1 MTIDTAT
8 DETVDTAQEYDGG
21 TAATQLEEL
30 KPSVI
35 TAHPKNPRK
44 ALGDIAELAASIK
57 GEGVIEP
64 LIVTPAKGKGKYTLI
79 AGHRRHAAAKKAGL
93 KSVPCLIRFDLE
105 GDDRAQLEV
114 MLTENLH
121 RSDLNAIEEGS
132 AYQTL
137 LEFDDVDIKGLASRT
152 GHNQK
157 TIRDRIKLANSP
169 ESLQRKI
176 IARQVTLEEALA
188 LAEFADDQQT
198 YDRLALHLGS
208 RDFQVNLQR
217 AREARMWEKRQ
228 ARITKQL
235 ADRNIRVTTNDE
247 LSQEESDS
255 NDIEWIELEEDERI
269 PEGVEVA
276 AVLNENAHEGYIL
289 HYKHKFPLDAE
300 GAPDRAVVPQPK
312 PEETP
317 EQIEA
322 REQREREKALD
333 ADLRTAA
340 TVRRRYL
347 AGVAADHDEDLA
359 LKALRQLVMQSYATR
374 VGNPYYASAARELVG
389 VPPLTKDNDDEYE
402 TVQVTQHVNK
412 MSIEQLAVTLW
423 LLDHVAEEYHMA
435 RSRGWTMPTVDLTP
449 WQQELTDLGYEYST
463 VELSMLE
470 VSDVDAAEPA
480 ESAAAEDA
488 ADGVEE

>member
-8 DETVDTAQEYDGG
+8 DETVDTEQEFDGG

-57 GEGVIEP
+57 GEGIIEP

-217 AREARMWEKRQ
+217 AREARLWEKRQ
-228 ARITKQL
+228 AKITKQL

-247 LSQEESDS
+247 LSQEEADS
-255 NDIEWIELEEDERI
+255 NGTVEWFEVEEDDVI
-269 PEGVEVA
+269 PEGTETA
-276 AVLNENAHEGYIL
+276 AVLNENAHDGYIM
-289 HYKHKFPLDAE
+289 HFKRIVETSADGKPIPPA
-300 GAPDRAVVPQPK
+300 PQPK

-359 LKALRQLVMQSYATR
+359 LKALRQLVMNSYTAR
-374 VGNPYYASAARELVG
+374 VENPYYAPAARELVG
-389 VPPLTKDNDDEYE
+389 VPPSTKDDDDAHE
-402 TVQVTQHVNK
+402 TAQVTQHVNK

-435 RSRGWTMPTVDLTP
+435 RARGWTMPTVDLTP
-449 WQQELTDLGYEYST
+449 WQQELTELGYEYST

-470 VSDVDAAEPA
+470 VSDGDAAEPA
-480 ESAAAEDA
+480 DTAAEEDT

>member
-8 DETVDTAQEYDGG
+8 DEIATAEQEFDGG
-21 TAATQLEEL
+21 TAATQLEDL

-217 AREARMWEKRQ
+217 AREARVWEKRQ
-228 ARITKQL
+228 AKIVKQL
-235 ADRNIRVTTNDE
+235 ADRNIRVTTNEE
-247 LSQEESDS
+247 LSQEEEDS
-255 NDIEWIELEEDERI
+255 NGEVEWLELEEDERI
-269 PEGVEVA
+269 PAGAETA
-276 AVLNENAHEGYIL
+276 AVLNENAHDGYIM
-289 HYKHKFPLDAE
+289 HFKRTVETNADGKPIQP
-300 GAPDRAVVPQPK
+300 APTPK
-312 PEETP
+312 VEETP

-470 VSDVDAAEPA
+470 VSDVDDAEPA